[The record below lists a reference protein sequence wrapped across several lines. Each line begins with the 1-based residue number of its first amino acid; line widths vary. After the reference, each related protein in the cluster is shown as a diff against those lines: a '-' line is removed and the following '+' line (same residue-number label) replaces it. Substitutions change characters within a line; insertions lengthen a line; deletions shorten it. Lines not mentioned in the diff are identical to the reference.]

1 MTYIQNAY
9 TALCTFLLR
18 KEADEAMDQA
28 CVVAPPLPWIREGP
42 MTRELLV
49 DQSPNGKPMFYL
61 IDPWHTIHLG
71 VGKTWVACGV
81 MMLQALLPDSSMDDR
96 VAFMGAEYKAFCKR
110 NKLDAVI
117 RKIDVHTFG
126 GSTDPN
132 GAWHK
137 AAVTSSFMMFLQEYC
152 EQNSEMLQGDERL
165 KVFVS

>member
-1 MTYIQNAY
+1 MCGCTTIAVEPGGTYDPG
-9 TALCTFLLR
+9 TASGPVPERKTKIFFL
-18 KEADEAMDQA
+18 
-28 CVVAPPLPWIREGP
+28 V
-42 MTRELLV
+42 
-49 DQSPNGKPMFYL
+49 
-61 IDPWHTIHLG
+61 DPWHTIHLG

-81 MMLQALLPDSSMDDR
+81 MMLQALLPHSSMDDR
-96 VAFMGAEYKAFCKR
+96 VAFIGSEYKAFCKR

-126 GSTDPN
+126 TSTDPN

-137 AAVTSSFMMFLQEYC
+137 AAVTSNFMMFLQSYC